1 MMRWYKR
8 SLHAKINL
16 IVVGT
21 ILLSILILAMLMR
34 SVTHNLIENQL
45 KLRGFEVGNYLA
57 VLSTNDILQENDYAI
72 LDRINKT
79 IEKNKDVRYI
89 LISNFTGDIIAHTFT
104 NGLPEGL
111 PQSVAVDNIEQYT
124 VNKFDSNE
132 GLIYEIVVPI
142 ENGDVG
148 YVRVGMSSEGMQQ
161 ILNYTITNFSLMS
174 IIICSIAVILASW
187 QTSIIIRPIRELS
200 EAAEEIKNSNYSV
213 QTICESEDEIGN
225 LSQTFNEMAVTL
237 KQKEDENN
245 GLLEALHIKELNRT
259 VLISKLFTAQEDERK
274 RISREL
280 HDGAGQS
287 ITSLLA
293 YLKILSSEVQG
304 ARQHSLIN
312 SARDVIVSVLGELR
326 QMAVDLRPPALDDL
340 GIVAAMEKYLHG
352 LTMHN
357 DIKFSFNTSDQH
369 IEVPNSIALA
379 LYRILQEAITNIIRH
394 ANATEVQV
402 SLLGENGQ
410 VKLIISDNGC
420 GFSDTSLENARKQN
434 RLGLY
439 GMQERVE
446 LLNGNFDIQS
456 IVGIGTK
463 IVIIIPTK

>member
-1 MMRWYKR
+1 MTRWYKR
-8 SLHAKINL
+8 SLYAKINL
-16 IVVGT
+16 IIVGT
-21 ILLSILILAMLMR
+21 LLLSILILAMLMR
-34 SVTHNLIENQL
+34 GVTHNLIENQL
-45 KLRGFEVGNYLA
+45 KLRGFEVGNYIA

-72 LDRINKT
+72 FERINKT
-79 IEKNKDVRYI
+79 KDKNKDVRYI
-89 LISNFTGDIIAHTFT
+89 LISNFTGQIITHTFT

-111 PQSVAVDNIEQYT
+111 PASVAVENSETYT

-132 GLIYEIVVPI
+132 GLIYEIIVPI
-142 ENGDVG
+142 ENGNVG
-148 YVRVGMSSEGMQQ
+148 FVRVGMSSEGMQQ
-161 ILNYTITNFSLMS
+161 VLNYTITNFSLMS
-174 IIICSIAVILASW
+174 IIICSIAVVLASW
-187 QTSIIIRPIRELS
+187 LASIIIRPIRELS

-213 QTICESEDEIGN
+213 QTICKSEDEIGN
-225 LSQTFNEMAVTL
+225 LSHTFNEMAVTL

-245 GLLEALHIKELNRT
+245 GLLKALKIKELNRT

-340 GIVAAMEKYLHG
+340 GLVAAMEKYLNG

-357 DIKFSFNTSDQH
+357 IRFSFNTSDQQ
-369 IEVPNSIALA
+369 IEIPNSVALA

-402 SLLGENGQ
+402 SLVGESGQ
-410 VKLIISDNGC
+410 VKLMISDNGC
-420 GFSDTSLENARKQN
+420 GFSDTSLEHARKQN
-434 RLGLY
+434 RLGIY

-446 LLNGNFDIQS
+446 LLNGNLDIQS